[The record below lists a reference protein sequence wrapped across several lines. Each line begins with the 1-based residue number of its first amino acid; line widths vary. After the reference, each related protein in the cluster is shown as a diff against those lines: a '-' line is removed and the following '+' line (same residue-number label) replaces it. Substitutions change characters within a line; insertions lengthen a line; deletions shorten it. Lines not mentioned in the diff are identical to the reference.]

1 MIELRRLTKSYPT
14 PHGRRYVFR
23 DLSFRFPDDV
33 SIGLIGPNGAGKSTL
48 MRLLGGIDAPDHGTV
63 LSDVNISWPVGLSG
77 GMQTAL
83 SGRDNARFV
92 CRLYGASGAAMRDKM
107 RFVEEFAEIGEYFDL
122 PVRSY
127 SSGMRSRLA
136 FGLSMAFE
144 FDYYL
149 IDELMAV
156 GDAQF
161 KAKSQKVFQTRLER
175 ANLILVSHNMA
186 DIRQWCDVVVLV
198 QHGAAALFEDVEAGI
213 LAYQGGTP
221 APTAP
226 RARRKPPAAPPR
238 GATALRSASATPS
251 PTPMTAPPAPPA
263 ASA

>member
-1 MIELRRLTKSYPT
+1 MIELRRITKSYPT

-23 DLSFRFPDDV
+23 DLSFSFPEDV

-48 MRLLGGIDAPDHGTV
+48 MRLLGGIDAPDHGAV
-63 LSDVNISWPVGLSG
+63 VSDANISWPVGLSG

-92 CRLYGASGAAMRDKM
+92 CRLYGATGRQMKEKLRYI
-107 RFVEEFAEIGEYFDL
+107 EEFSEIGEYFDL

-136 FGLSMAFE
+136 FGMSMAFD

-161 KAKSQKVFQTRLER
+161 RRKSQQVFQTRLAS
-175 ANLILVSHNMA
+175 ANLILVSHNMP

-198 QHGAAALFEDVEAGI
+198 KDGTATLYEDVEAG
-213 LAYQGGTP
+213 LAAYQGPSAP
-221 APTAP
+221 AVA
-226 RARRKPPAAPPR
+226 RARRPVPARRPAVAPASASPAPSPAPDAAA
-238 GATALRSASATPS
+238 GATQPITVA
-251 PTPMTAPPAPPA
+251 
-263 ASA
+263 